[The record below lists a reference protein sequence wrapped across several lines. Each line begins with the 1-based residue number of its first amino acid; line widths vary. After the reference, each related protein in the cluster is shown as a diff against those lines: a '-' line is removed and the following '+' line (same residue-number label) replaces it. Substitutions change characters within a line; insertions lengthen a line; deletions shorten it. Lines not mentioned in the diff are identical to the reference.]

1 MLSVRGSLLSLDK
14 IRIHTEQPAA
24 HRLSPPADFDSLT
37 HSSDLGIA
45 GSSLSLNLN
54 LDQDTGRRAVMNFD
68 TSK

>member
-37 HSSDLGIA
+37 HSSDLDCG
-45 GSSLSLNLN
+45 
-54 LDQDTGRRAVMNFD
+54 VKFE
-68 TSK
+68 SKPKP